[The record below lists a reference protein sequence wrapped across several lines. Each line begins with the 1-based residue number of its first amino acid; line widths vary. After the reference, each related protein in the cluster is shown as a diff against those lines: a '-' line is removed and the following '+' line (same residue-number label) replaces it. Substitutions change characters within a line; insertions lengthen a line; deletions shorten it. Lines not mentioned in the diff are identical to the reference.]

1 MSKGSGGVEARTEL
15 RSGRTLDLPSQ
26 FDAGTLGRGV
36 LRLFAHSTR
45 TALALLGPDSR
56 LLWANPAFDGLG
68 LCAGDAWLARPLLEV
83 LAPGAPGDE
92 PDDTAL
98 LRMALQQH
106 AATHTTLSVR
116 TPDGRRLWLEADLQP
131 LRERETPLVGFAL
144 VLHDVSARVRERRR
158 LRRLIDSTIAGIVVQ
173 DASGRIVD
181 CNVEAE
187 RLLGR
192 TRAQLLSTSSESGDW
207 DAIHE
212 DGSAYP
218 GAEHPGM
225 RVLRD
230 GVAVR
235 GDVMGI
241 RLPDGE
247 RRWIEVNSALM
258 TSDESGERSAVSSF
272 INLTA
277 QKAAQAQMR
286 AERERLLA
294 SLESTRAGVWEW
306 QVDSG
311 ELQVD
316 TRWAEILG
324 ETLQSLQPLSI
335 QTLIERV
342 HPDDLARSQRQSQA
356 HFEGSSAHYE
366 CELRL
371 RHREGH
377 WVWVLAR
384 GRVAL
389 RDEGGQPL
397 RVYGTHTEISQRKR
411 TEDELARTQ
420 VLLQGLFERSTLGVA
435 LNDLVGGSFL
445 DANAALLRMLGYSR
459 GQLLAASY
467 WDITP
472 RDYAEDEAAQL
483 RSLMQT
489 GAYGPYEKE
498 FIHASGRRLPVLLS
512 GIRITQ
518 PDGSEQIWSVIQDLS
533 ERRQFEQQLQRAAL
547 TDELTGLPNRSLLL
561 QRLAHVLREIRA
573 GGLPGA
579 ALLFVDFDRFKQIND
594 SFGHDAGD
602 ELLRKA
608 AMRMRAVLRA
618 DDIGLHG
625 PRGNVVARFG
635 GDEFVVLLADV
646 HDEEAA
652 CLVAGRL
659 IETVAPPYRLGGE
672 DIELGVSVGVV
683 LLDATAGSADEI
695 LRRADRAM
703 YRAKDAGGGRIAVC
717 RE

>member
-1 MSKGSGGVEARTEL
+1 VEARTEL

-45 TALALLGPDSR
+45 TALALLDPEGR

-68 LCAGDAWLARPLLEV
+68 LCANDAWLGRPLLEV
-83 LAPGAPGDE
+83 LVHGAPADE

-98 LRMALQQH
+98 LRMALQQQ
-106 AATHTTLSVR
+106 AATHTLFSVR

-131 LRERETPLVGFAL
+131 LREREAATVGFAL

-173 DASGRIVD
+173 DAAGRIVD

-192 TRAQLLSTSSESGDW
+192 SRAQLLSTSSEGGDW
-207 DAIHE
+207 DAVHE
-212 DGSAYP
+212 DGSPYP

-230 GVAVR
+230 GAPVR

-241 RLPDGE
+241 RLPTGE
-247 RRWIEVNSALM
+247 RRWIEVNTELM
-258 TSDESGERSAVSSF
+258 TDHDSGERSVVNSF

-277 QKAAQAQMR
+277 QKAVQAQMH

-306 QVDSG
+306 QLDTG
-311 ELQVD
+311 ALQID
-316 TRWAEILG
+316 ARWAEILG
-324 ETLQSLQPLSI
+324 ETLDSLQPLSI
-335 QTLIERV
+335 QTFLDRA
-342 HPDDLARSQRQSQA
+342 HPDDLARSQRLSEA
-356 HFEGSSAHYE
+356 HFEGSSPHYE

-389 RDEGGQPL
+389 RDAVGQPQ

-420 VLLQGLFERSTLGVA
+420 VLLRGLFERSPLGVA
-435 LNDLVGGSFL
+435 LNDLVDGRFL
-445 DANAALLRMLGYSR
+445 DGNAALLRMLGYR
-459 GQLLAASY
+459 REQLLASSY
-467 WDITP
+467 WEITP
-472 RDYAEDEAAQL
+472 RDYAEAEAEQL
-483 RSLMQT
+483 RCLMQT

-498 FIHASGRRLPVLLS
+498 YVDASGRRLPVLLS

-518 PDGSEQIWSVIQDLS
+518 PDGSEHIWSVVQDLS

-547 TDELTGLPNRSLLL
+547 TDELTGLPNRALLL
-561 QRLAHVLREIRA
+561 QRLLQVLREVRT

-594 SFGHDAGD
+594 RHGHDAGD

-608 AMRMRAVLRA
+608 AMRMRAALRA
-618 DDIGLHG
+618 DDVGLQG
-625 PRGNVVARFG
+625 PHGNVVARFG
-635 GDEFVVLLADV
+635 GDEFVMLLADV
-646 HDEEAA
+646 HDEASA
-652 CLVAGRL
+652 CHVARRL
-659 IETVAPPYRLGGE
+659 IETVAPPYRLGGV

-683 LLDATAGSADEI
+683 LLDPAADSADEI
-695 LRRADRAM
+695 LRRADQAM
-703 YRAKDAGGGRIAVC
+703 YRAKNAGGGRVEVC
-717 RE
+717 RR

>member
-1 MSKGSGGVEARTEL
+1 MDANTVL
-15 RSGRTLDLPSQ
+15 RSGRTLELPTQ
-26 FDAGTLGRGV
+26 FDAATLGRGV

-45 TALALLGPDSR
+45 TALALLGHDSR

-68 LCAGDAWLARPLLEV
+68 LCAADAWLGQPLLSV
-83 LAPGAPGDE
+83 LAPGAAADE

-98 LRMALQQH
+98 LRMALQQQ

-131 LRERETPLVGFAL
+131 LREQGAAAGFAL
-144 VLHDVSARVRERRR
+144 VLHDVSAQVRERRR
-158 LRRLIDSTIAGIVVQ
+158 MRRLIDSTIAGLVVQ

-181 CNVEAE
+181 CNAEAE

-192 TRAQLLSTSSESGDW
+192 SRAQLLSASSESGDW
-207 DAIHE
+207 DAIRE
-212 DGSAYP
+212 DGSPYP
-218 GAEHPGM
+218 GSEHPGM

-241 RLPDGE
+241 RLPSGE
-247 RRWIEVNSALM
+247 RRWIEVNTELM
-258 TSDESGERSAVSSF
+258 TDHDSGERSVVNSF

-277 QKAAQAQMR
+277 QKAVQAQMH

-294 SLESTRAGVWEW
+294 SLETTRAGVWEW

-311 ELQVD
+311 ALHVD
-316 TRWAEILG
+316 ARWAEIIG
-324 ETLQSLQPLSI
+324 ETPECLHPVRMEAMV
-335 QTLIERV
+335 ERI
-342 HPDDLARSQRQSQA
+342 HPDDLARVQSVA
-356 HFEGSSAHYE
+356 EDHFSGRAQHYE

-377 WVWVLAR
+377 WVWVLVR

-389 RDEGGQPL
+389 RDAGGQPL

-411 TEDELARTQ
+411 AEAELARTQ
-420 VLLQGLFERSTLGVA
+420 VLLQGLFERSPLGVA
-435 LNDLVGGSFL
+435 LNDLVGGRFL
-445 DANAALLRMLGYSR
+445 DVNAALLRMLGYSR
-459 GQLLAASY
+459 EQLLTASY

-472 RDYAEDEAAQL
+472 RDYAEAEAAQL

-498 FIHASGRRLPVLLS
+498 YVHASGCRLPVLLS

-518 PDGSEQIWSVIQDLS
+518 PDGAEQIWSVVQDLS

-547 TDELTGLPNRSLLL
+547 TDELTGLPNRGLLL
-561 QRLAHVLREIRA
+561 QRLQQVLRELRA
-573 GGLPGA
+573 GQRDGA

-594 SFGHDAGD
+594 RYGHDAGD
-602 ELLRKA
+602 DLLRKA
-608 AMRMRAVLRA
+608 AMRMRAALRA
-618 DDIGLHG
+618 DDAGLAG
-625 PRGNVVARFG
+625 SSGNVVARFG

-646 HDEEAA
+646 DRPDAA
-652 CLVAGRL
+652 AHLAARLVDAL
-659 IETVAPPYRLGGE
+659 APGYRLGGAE
-672 DIELGVSVGVV
+672 VRLDVSVGVV
-683 LLDATAGSADEI
+683 MLDDAAVSPDEI

-703 YRAKDAGGGRIAVC
+703 YRAKDAGGGRVELGAG
-717 RE
+717 

>member
-1 MSKGSGGVEARTEL
+1 ML
-15 RSGRTLDLPSQ
+15 RSGRILELPPQ

-45 TALALLGPDSR
+45 TALALLAHDGR
-56 LLWANPAFDGLG
+56 LAWVNPAFDGLG
-68 LCAGDAWLARPLLEV
+68 LCAGDAWLGQPLLSL
-83 LAPGAPGDE
+83 LAPGAPADE

-116 TPDGRRLWLEADLQP
+116 TPDGRCLWLEADLQP
-131 LRERETPLVGFAL
+131 LREQGAPAAGFAL
-144 VLHDVSARVRERRR
+144 VLHDVSAQVRERRR

-181 CNVEAE
+181 CNAEAE

-192 TRAQLLSTSSESGDW
+192 SRTQLLASSSESGDW
-207 DAIHE
+207 EAIHE
-212 DGSAYP
+212 DGSPYP
-218 GAEHPGM
+218 GSEHPGM

-230 GVAVR
+230 GKAVR
-235 GDVMGI
+235 GAVMGI
-241 RLPDGE
+241 RLPSGE
-247 RRWIEVNSALM
+247 RRWIEVNTELM
-258 TSDESGERSAVSSF
+258 TDHDSGERSVVNSF

-277 QKAAQAQMR
+277 QKAVQAQMH

-311 ELQVD
+311 ELQID
-316 TRWAEILG
+316 ARWAEIIG
-324 ETLQSLQPLSI
+324 ETIERLQPVRM
-335 QTLIERV
+335 ERMV
-342 HPDDLARSQRQSQA
+342 QRIHPDDLARVQSA
-356 HFEGSSAHYE
+356 AEDHFSGRGKHYE

-377 WVWVLAR
+377 WVWVLVR

-389 RDEGGQPL
+389 RDAAGQPL

-411 TEDELARTQ
+411 TEAELVRTQ
-420 VLLQGLFERSTLGVA
+420 VLLQGLFERSPLGVA
-435 LNDLVGGSFL
+435 LNDLVGGRFL

-459 GQLLAASY
+459 EQLLTASY

-472 RDYAEDEAAQL
+472 RDYAEAEAEQL

-498 FIHASGRRLPVLLS
+498 FLHSSGRRLPVLLS

-518 PDGSEQIWSVIQDLS
+518 PDGGEQIWSVVQDLS
-533 ERRQFEQQLQRAAL
+533 ERRLFEQQLQRAAL
-547 TDELTGLPNRSLLL
+547 TDELTGLPNRGLLL
-561 QRLAHVLREIRA
+561 QRLQQVLRDIRL
-573 GGLPGA
+573 GRVPGA

-594 SFGHDAGD
+594 SYGHDAGD

-608 AMRMRAVLRA
+608 AMRMRAALRA
-618 DDIGLHG
+618 DDIGLHAAS
-625 PRGNVVARFG
+625 GNVVARFG

-646 HDEEAA
+646 HQPDAA
-652 CLVAGRL
+652 AQLAERLVD
-659 IETVAPPYRLGGE
+659 TVAHGYRLGGTE
-672 DIELGVSVGVV
+672 VRLDVSVGVV
-683 LLDATAGSADEI
+683 LLDDATASADEI

-703 YRAKDAGGGRIAVC
+703 YRAKDAGGGRVEVC
-717 RE
+717 GD